1 MLCEF
6 LSFYGGNELTFRY
19 SILVVGEQKVLKR
32 RILLTLHFLYIS
44 KVATVL
50 LLLYSFIYM
59 IIRLGLIFKKCLW
72 GNTLSSSESWY
83 SDVMKYSS

>member
-32 RILLTLHFLYIS
+32 RILLTLHFVHIES
-44 KVATVL
+44 SHRFVA
-50 LLLYSFIYM
+50 
-59 IIRLGLIFKKCLW
+59 IIFVYLHDY
-72 GNTLSSSESWY
+72 TSW
-83 SDVMKYSS
+83 SDIQKMFVGQYAFFFRIMVF